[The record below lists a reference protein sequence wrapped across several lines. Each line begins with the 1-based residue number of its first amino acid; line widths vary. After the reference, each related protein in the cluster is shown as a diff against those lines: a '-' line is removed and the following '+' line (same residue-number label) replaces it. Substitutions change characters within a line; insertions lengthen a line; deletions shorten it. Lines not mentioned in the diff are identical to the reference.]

1 MPAYIQ
7 GRNVNL
13 TFRPPNRGPV
23 RALHGFDIE
32 VREGEFLSI
41 VGPSGCGK
49 STFLN
54 VLLGLIKPD
63 SGDLTLDGKRI
74 SGPGTDRAMVFQEF
88 GLLPWR
94 TVQHNVELGLELKGM
109 AAETR
114 REISARFIE
123 MVGLVGF
130 EGHYPHELS
139 GGMKQRVGLARALAT
154 DPDVLLMDEPFAA
167 LDAQTRDIMQVEL
180 LRIWQEA
187 RKTVLFVTHQI
198 DEAIYLSD
206 RVMVMTK
213 RPGRAKKMFR
223 DRAAAAARL
232 RDAGDAGIQRSQARD
247 LARAQ
252 GRDHGLADDGRCR
265 STAELRRAPP
275 QGAARLSR
283 GRAVLRRLAGGV
295 PGRAVQSAVHQQAE
309 PDRREL
315 RRFAG
320 ERRPVARSR
329 HQRGAVPLW
338 LHRRGGGRRDGR
350 HRHGLARAGRLR
362 ARSAD
367 DRVLCEPAGRAGA
380 AGDRLLRRRRLR
392 ARRSSSSCS
401 RCFRSS
407 STPMRACARST
418 GC

>member
-23 RALHGFDIE
+23 RALQGFDIE
-32 VREGEFLSI
+32 VYEGEFLSV

-63 SGDLTLDGKRI
+63 SGELTLNGRRI

-94 TVQHNVELGLELKGM
+94 TVQHNIELGLELKGV
-109 AAETR
+109 AVETR
-114 REISARFIE
+114 RGISARFIE
-123 MVGLVGF
+123 MVGLAGF

-167 LDAQTRDIMQVEL
+167 LDAQTRDLMQVEL

-213 RPGRAKKMFR
+213 RPGRAKKIFAIELPRPR
-223 DRAAAAARL
+223 DYEMRVTPEFN
-232 RDAGDAGIQRSQARD
+232 D
-247 LARAQ
+247 LKLEIWHALK
-252 GRDHGLADDGRCR
+252 DEI
-265 STAELRRAPP
+265 T
-275 QGAARLSR
+275 
-283 GRAVLRRLAGGV
+283 V
-295 PGRAVQSAVHQQAE
+295 
-309 PDRREL
+309 
-315 RRFAG
+315 
-320 ERRPVARSR
+320 
-329 HQRGAVPLW
+329 
-338 LHRRGGGRRDGR
+338 
-350 HRHGLARAGRLR
+350 
-362 ARSAD
+362 
-367 DRVLCEPAGRAGA
+367 
-380 AGDRLLRRRRLR
+380 
-392 ARRSSSSCS
+392 
-401 RCFRSS
+401 
-407 STPMRACARST
+407 
-418 GC
+418 